1 MHESRLLFPPRLLF
15 AACAFI
21 ACSLPLIAQDTHPQ
35 PARRTLDM
43 TVVKPET
50 VGFSSERL
58 ERLHA
63 LIQQTVDSKQLSGAV
78 TILARH
84 GRVVDYRTYGQ
95 KDMAA
100 GTPMTKDAIFRD
112 FSMTKPV

>member
-1 MHESRLLFPPRLLF
+1 MYEGRFAFQTRLLF
-15 AACAFI
+15 AALFFI
-21 ACSLPLIAQDTHPQ
+21 TCFTPLTAQEAHLQ
-35 PARRTLDM
+35 PARRSLDM

-58 ERLHA
+58 ERLHE
-63 LIQQTVDSKQLSGAV
+63 LIQQTVNSKQLSGAV